1 LKPRFWL
8 QNNPMKNSTT
18 PRDPQSES
26 ALPGDAAANP
36 HRPSGN
42 LAARIYFG
50 LVAMIGTAAI
60 AAGMTVVTT
69 NSGWAS
75 LVSVL
80 GETVIWGDFLVA
92 LVGFALVLQPKPD
105 DRTLRCIWLGSLVI
119 LLVGVGHS
127 RALANSA
134 NPAGE
139 LGATSLLLGFIV
151 IWIVVSQIGRAGG
164 EPSDAVAVSRSRGRP
179 TPWRRSLEYSS
190 RCRLAA

>member
-1 LKPRFWL
+1 
-8 QNNPMKNSTT
+8 MKNSTT
-18 PRDPQSES
+18 PRDSQSES

-80 GETVIWGDFLVA
+80 GETVVWGDFLVA
-92 LVGFALVLQPKPD
+92 VVVPSPWVWNWHTVMHSPAVRSKRFFRLFALRHQQ
-105 DRTLRCIWLGSLVI
+105 T
-119 LLVGVGHS
+119 S
-127 RALANSA
+127 RFL
-134 NPAGE
+134 
-139 LGATSLLLGFIV
+139 T
-151 IWIVVSQIGRAGG
+151 
-164 EPSDAVAVSRSRGRP
+164 
-179 TPWRRSLEYSS
+179 
-190 RCRLAA
+190 

>member
-1 LKPRFWL
+1 
-8 QNNPMKNSTT
+8 MKMSTIPSDSHLET
-18 PRDPQSES
+18 V
-26 ALPGDAAANP
+26 LPGDAAANP

-50 LVAMIGTAAI
+50 LVATIGTAAI
-60 AAGMTVVTT
+60 AAGMTVATT

-75 LVSVL
+75 LVSIL
-80 GETVIWGDFLVA
+80 GETVFYGDFLVA
-92 LVGFALVLQPKPD
+92 LLGFALVLQPKPD

-127 RALANSA
+127 RALADSA

-139 LGATSLLLGFIV
+139 LGATSVLLGFIV
-151 IWIVVSQIGRAGG
+151 MWIVVSQIGRAGG
-164 EPSDAVAVSRSRGRP
+164 EPPDATAVPGSHGRP
-179 TPWRRSLEYSS
+179 MLWRRSLEYSS